1 MEASALQAK
10 LLTEKKR
17 KRKARD
23 ALATAPNTEAP
34 GAPTTQDPRSE
45 RILKKKSKTR
55 KMREVRG
62 SASAIRGKR
71 SGHVSVLDCFVPVRM
86 IDLLPHVGYTHTH
99 ICWFRR
105 ASRPGWSIMGRRPGR
120 LLQMH
125 CPKPPPRRC
134 APPSLRNER
143 IYSNQTG
150 CWYYTHRCEQCF
162 PKPC

>member
-1 MEASALQAK
+1 MEASALQGK

-45 RILKKKSKTR
+45 RMLKKKSKSM
-55 KMREVRG
+55 KMREVRC
-62 SASAIRGKR
+62 SEFCDTGKTPAAMCL
-71 SGHVSVLDCFVPVRM
+71 VLDYFEPVRM

-99 ICWFRR
+99 ICCFRR
-105 ASRPGWSIMGRRPGR
+105 ASQPGWSIMGRRPGR

-134 APPSLRNER
+134 APPSLRNDR
-143 IYSNQTG
+143 IYSIQTG
-150 CWYYTHRCEQCF
+150 CWY
-162 PKPC
+162 